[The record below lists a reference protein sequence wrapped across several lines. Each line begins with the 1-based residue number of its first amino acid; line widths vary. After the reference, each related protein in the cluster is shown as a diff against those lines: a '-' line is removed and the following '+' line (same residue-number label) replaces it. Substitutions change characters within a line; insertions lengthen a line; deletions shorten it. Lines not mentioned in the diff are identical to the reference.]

1 NLCRADSD
9 FTPHTWSHLQQIIT
23 TNDLSS
29 LLRRPS
35 SLRRY
40 LAWTAATKAQYG
52 STTSYICQVRLR
64 WTPLP
69 SPSPYAEDSG
79 PEFETANPVPFADA
93 RDYRILRNDWPY
105 GVEKDIAHLIVWL
118 KNRLDVQDDNNG
130 DLTEEARAQVQA
142 FVDRVFIQTL
152 GGETER
158 ERVIWFR
165 NWTGLQSVQG
175 IEHVHV
181 LVLGAGE
188 ELLEEWTGEEK
199 GA

>member
-1 NLCRADSD
+1 M
-9 FTPHTWSHLQQIIT
+9 
-23 TNDLSS
+23 
-29 LLRRPS
+29 
-35 SLRRY
+35 
-40 LAWTAATKAQYG
+40 
-52 STTSYICQVRLR
+52 
-64 WTPLP
+64 
-69 SPSPYAEDSG
+69 
-79 PEFETANPVPFADA
+79 FETANPVPFADA
-93 RDYRILRNDWPY
+93 SDYRILRNDWPY

-118 KNRLDVQDDNNG
+118 KNRLDVQDDING

>member
-1 NLCRADSD
+1 
-9 FTPHTWSHLQQIIT
+9 
-23 TNDLSS
+23 
-29 LLRRPS
+29 
-35 SLRRY
+35 
-40 LAWTAATKAQYG
+40 
-52 STTSYICQVRLR
+52 VRLR